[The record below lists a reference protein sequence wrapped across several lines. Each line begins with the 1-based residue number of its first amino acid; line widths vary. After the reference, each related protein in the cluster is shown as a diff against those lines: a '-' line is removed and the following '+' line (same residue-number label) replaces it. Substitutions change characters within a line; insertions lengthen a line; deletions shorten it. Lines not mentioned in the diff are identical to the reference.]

1 MVQHL
6 TQLYFRDLETYKALI
21 DVMPKGQ
28 YVPENLWQA
37 DFRHYPKQQDC
48 IVKVLTQM
56 EMNRVVPDEETGEL
70 LQAVFGVHS
79 APFKKYMRMCYWL
92 TKFKNA
98 SPWPLPNEVNQY
110 QLFL

>member
-79 APFKKYMRMCYWL
+79 APF
-92 TKFKNA
+92 
-98 SPWPLPNEVNQY
+98 
-110 QLFL
+110 